1 MSISL
6 LGGIIVQIGL
16 FTIKYIQPRAL
27 EIKDTEY
34 QFHTNE
40 SPLLTTVSVESRY
53 FLRKNNRT
61 IMNEECLLEFNRRMV
76 GCDGVKEE
84 IAACE

>member
-34 QFHTNE
+34 QVHTSE

-53 FLRKNNRT
+53 FLRKNIRT
-61 IMNEECLLEFNRRMV
+61 MMNEERLLEFNRTNSGM
-76 GCDGVKEE
+76 
-84 IAACE
+84 